1 MKAEDVM
8 SSPVRVVS
16 PDDTVAYARNQ
27 MIKHRISRVLV
38 MEGGKLAGI
47 ITKKDLAYRLR
58 QTEPIWRRR
67 PIDRIPVSVL
77 MTPDPLTIGPATPM
91 REIAALMLDRSI
103 SGLPVVNEGEVLG
116 IVTKSDI
123 LRSAAARS
131 LTTPVSGLMES
142 PVTVSRYHS
151 LDHIVDLL
159 SERDE
164 KLIVANNDGTLA
176 GIITE
181 TNLAFFI
188 YRDESGGIPERDIK
202 VLRKEA
208 AGGRKAYRYV
218 QEVSAVA
225 EDVMTHPVLTAPP
238 ETSAAEAVQMMI
250 GRRINSVVIIR
261 GQEVL
266 GIVKRDNILQEVAK

>member
-16 PDDTVAYARNQ
+16 PEDTVAYARNQ

-38 MEGGKLAGI
+38 MDGGKLAGI
-47 ITKKDLAYRLR
+47 FTKKDLAYRLR

-77 MTPDPLTIGPATPM
+77 MTPDPVTVRPETPM

-103 SGLPVVNEGEVLG
+103 SGLPVVNDGEVQG

-131 LTTPVSGLMES
+131 LTTPVSALMES

-151 LDHIVDLL
+151 LDHIIDLL

-164 KLIVANNDGTLA
+164 KLIAVNNDGTLA

-202 VLRKEA
+202 MLRKEA
-208 AGGRKAYRYV
+208 SGGRKAYRYV

-225 EDVMTHPVLTAPP
+225 EDVMTHPVLTVPP
-238 ETSAAEAVQMMI
+238 ETSAADAVQMMI
-250 GRRINSVVIIR
+250 DRRINSVVIVR
-261 GQEVL
+261 GSEVL

>member
-16 PDDTVAYARNQ
+16 PEDTIAYARNQ

-38 MEGGKLAGI
+38 MDGGKLAGI
-47 ITKKDLAYRLR
+47 FTKKDIVYRLR

-67 PIDRIPVSVL
+67 PIDRIPISVL
-77 MTPDPLTIGPATPM
+77 MTPDPVTIGPETPM

-103 SGLPVVNEGEVLG
+103 SGLPVVNDGEVIG

-131 LTTPVSGLMES
+131 LTTPLSALMES

-151 LDHIVDLL
+151 LDHIIDLL

-164 KLIVANNDGTLA
+164 KLIAVNNDGTLA

-202 VLRKEA
+202 MLRKEA
-208 AGGRKAYRYV
+208 SGGRKAYRYV
-218 QEVSAVA
+218 QEASAVA

-238 ETSAAEAVQMMI
+238 ETSAADAVQMMI
-250 GRRINSVVIIR
+250 DRRINSVVIVR
-261 GQEVL
+261 GSEIL

>member
-38 MEGGKLAGI
+38 MEGDHLTGI

-77 MTPDPLTIGPATPM
+77 MTPGAVTIIAETPM
-91 REIAALMLDRSI
+91 REIAALMLDRMV
-103 SGLPVVNEGEVLG
+103 SGLPVVNSETVLG

-131 LTTPVSGLMES
+131 LTGPITALMEE
-142 PVTVSRYHS
+142 PATVNRYHS
-151 LDHIVDLL
+151 LDHIIDLL

-164 KLIVANNDGTLA
+164 KLIVVNNDGTLA

-181 TNLAFFI
+181 TNLAFYI
-188 YRDESGGIPERDIK
+188 YRNESGGIPEKDIK
-202 VLRKEA
+202 MLRKEA
-208 AGGRKAYRYV
+208 SGGRKGYRYV
-218 QEVSAVA
+218 QEVSVVA
-225 EDVMTHPVLTAPP
+225 EDVMTHPVTTVPP
-238 ETSAAEAVQMMI
+238 EMSTADAVQIMI
-250 GRRINSVVIIR
+250 DHHINSVVIAR
-261 GQEVL
+261 GSEIL

>member
-16 PDDTVAYARNQ
+16 PEDTVAYARNQ
-27 MIKHRISRVLV
+27 MIKHKISRVLV
-38 MEGGKLAGI
+38 MDGGKLAGI
-47 ITKKDLAYRLR
+47 FTKKDIVYRLR

-77 MTPDPLTIGPATPM
+77 MTTEPVAVGPDTPM

-103 SGLPVVNEGEVLG
+103 SGIPVVNDGEVIG

-131 LTTPVSGLMES
+131 LTTPLSDLMEN

-151 LDHIVDLL
+151 LDHIIDLL

-164 KLIVANNDGTLA
+164 KLIAVNNDGTLA

-188 YRDESGGIPERDIK
+188 YRNESGGIPERDITM
-202 VLRKEA
+202 LRKEA
-208 AGGRKAYRYV
+208 SGGRKAYRYV
-218 QEVSAVA
+218 QEASAVA

-238 ETSAAEAVQMMI
+238 ETSAADAVQMMI
-250 GRRINSVVIIR
+250 DRRINSVVIVR
-261 GQEVL
+261 GSEVL